1 MRTREITGTPE
12 LVYNNQSDEIKNTYS
27 SEPHTIN
34 NGVYALFNSTSQY
47 LQSKPVRQALA
58 LSINVSE
65 MRKLLSSETE
75 EINGPM
81 LNSFLDEK
89 VKPKGYNVK
98 KAKGLLDTAG
108 WKVIGGVRQKDN
120 QKLTLNIVA
129 PKNENYE
136 KLAKKLTEI
145 WQKELNIATDV
156 KIVDVNDVSQ
166 SILQNVLLPRS
177 FDVLIYE
184 LAMGGDP
191 DVYAYWHSSQA
202 TSGGL
207 NFSNYNNAIADDAL
221 ASGRSKLS
229 KRQRMDRY
237 GKFTSIW
244 QQDIP
249 AIALY
254 QTKIDYIHLNS
265 AKALAEDASL
275 VSAVDR
281 YTDVT
286 YWSVNKTQVYKT
298 P

>member
-1 MRTREITGTPE
+1 M
-12 LVYNNQSDEIKNTYS
+12 
-27 SEPHTIN
+27 
-34 NGVYALFNSTSQY
+34 
-47 LQSKPVRQALA
+47 
-58 LSINVSE
+58 
-65 MRKLLSSETE
+65 
-75 EINGPM
+75 NGPV
-81 LNSFLDEK
+81 LNNFLDEK
-89 VKPKGYNVK
+89 VKPKGYSVK
-98 KAKGLLDTAG
+98 KAKGVLDAAG
-108 WKVIGGVRQKDN
+108 WKVVGGVRQKDN

-136 KLAKKLTEI
+136 KLAKRLAEI

-166 SILQNVLLPRS
+166 SILQNVLLPRN

-207 NFSNYNNAIADDAL
+207 NFSNYNNAVADDAL

-265 AKALAEDASL
+265 VKALAEDASL

-281 YTDVT
+281 YMDVA